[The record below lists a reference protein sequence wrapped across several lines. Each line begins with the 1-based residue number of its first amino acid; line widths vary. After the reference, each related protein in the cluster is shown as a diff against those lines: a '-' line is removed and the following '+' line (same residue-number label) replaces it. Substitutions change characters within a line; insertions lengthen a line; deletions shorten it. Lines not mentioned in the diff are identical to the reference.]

1 MQLLINMKDK
11 ITKCILSNMCMVYK
25 DERILVIDRVKS
37 DWPGLSFPGGHVEKG
52 ETLEESVIREIKE
65 ETGLT
70 LHSVKFCAVK
80 EWDRGNDIRYLGL
93 LYKSDDFSGEIK
105 SSEEGKVF
113 WINKSEINNYKLSD
127 DFLEL
132 FELIEKNQ
140 YEKD

>member
-1 MQLLINMKDK
+1 MINMKDK

-25 DERILVIDRVKS
+25 GDKILVIDRAKS

-52 ETLEESVIREIKE
+52 ETLEESVIREMKE

-70 LHSVKFCAVK
+70 LYSVKFCAIK
-80 EWDRGNDIRYLGL
+80 EWDWGNDVRYLGL

-127 DFLEL
+127 DFMEL
-132 FELIEKNQ
+132 FELIDKN
-140 YEKD
+140 